1 MKQEFK
7 VTGLEELMDSLK
19 AMTSPDFAD
28 NALRKGLAQGGKLV
42 QGTAKGLCPVDT
54 GQLRNSIEVTSIENG
69 ADVGTNVEYAAYVE
83 YGTGKKGDPSVEHRE
98 DWEGQAPQPY
108 LYPALEA
115 HKAEIKDIVQN
126 TLQEEIRK
134 AVR

>member
-1 MKQEFK
+1 MKKTFE
-7 VTGLEELMDSLK
+7 VAGIESLMDSLK
-19 AMTSPDFAD
+19 VMTSTDFAD
-28 NALRKGLAQGGKLV
+28 NALRKGLMRGGKMV
-42 QGTAKGLCPVDT
+42 QATAKRLCPVDT
-54 GQLRNSIEVTSIENG
+54 GKLRNSIEVTPIENG
-69 ADVGTNVEYAAYVE
+69 ADVGTNVECAAYVE
-83 YGTGKKGDPSVEHRE
+83 YGTGKKGDPSVKHRE

>member
-7 VTGLEELMDSLK
+7 VTGLDKLMDSLK

-42 QGTAKGLCPVDT
+42 QGTAKRLCPVDT
-54 GQLRNSIEVTSIENG
+54 GRLRNSIEVTPIENG

>member
-1 MKQEFK
+1 
-7 VTGLEELMDSLK
+7 MDSLK

-28 NALRKGLAQGGKLV
+28 NALRKGLMQGGKLV
-42 QGTAKGLCPVDT
+42 QGTAKRLCPVDT
-54 GQLRNSIEVTSIENG
+54 GRLRNSIEVTSLPNG
-69 ADVGTNVEYAAYVE
+69 ADVGTNEEYATCVE
-83 YGTGKKGDPSVEHRE
+83 FGTGQNGDPSVEHVFMKE
-98 DWEGQAPQPY
+98 SEKEPGVFYDYMGQAPQPY